1 MFKAIRTSRQPV
13 VLGYLLVMFVSV
25 LSACAKPD
33 ITTVPAHPSY
43 ELDVKPLLADHCLLC
58 HSYPATRGA
67 PTSFRLDVYATS
79 GRIAGARDEA
89 PRFINS
95 VLSNKM
101 PPAALWGEGVGAN
114 GEKLLQNWQ
123 IDGYPDYPTGSGLD
137 GGPGSTD
144 TPVSE

>member
-58 HSYPATRGA
+58 HSHPATPGPGRPAFASTFTPPPVTSRG
-67 PTSFRLDVYATS
+67 PGMRL
-79 GRIAGARDEA
+79 
-89 PRFINS
+89 PNFINS
-95 VLSNKM
+95 AQRKATRR
-101 PPAALWGEGVGAN
+101 PPHF
-114 GEKLLQNWQ
+114 
-123 IDGYPDYPTGSGLD
+123 T
-137 GGPGSTD
+137 
-144 TPVSE
+144 